1 MHTALNKALKMGLSK
16 EALDIVGKMEKT
28 EKYVKSKKSKMASK
42 LKPVSRYKEHVLA
55 RG

>member
-16 EALDIVGKMEKT
+16 EALDVVGKMEKT
-28 EKYVKSKKSKMASK
+28 EKLVKDKKSKMAK
-42 LKPVSRYKEHVLA
+42 KVSRYKEHVLA